1 MAVCLSTMFLL
12 VYISVS
18 AVTAAYG
25 SALTA
30 GHFFT
35 SAKKSNQKTLAPA
48 SGPSLGLG
56 VPSLRHP
63 SGDIASG
70 LLRCTS
76 SRCVRLR
83 RTALRAH
90 SPDECLHSA
99 FRRGGWIKSRSK
111 IQSARRADA
120 RSCGLV
126 VWWFGGFW
134 WAPPVGASLLAMVVN
149 DNAVC
154 LTPPC
159 ALRSLASTRSY
170 SGFSSQMTSAVGHLH
185 HYIALRRCLQL
196 RQNPPACV
204 PWLGSLTFA
213 HRCPFSDRV

>member
-1 MAVCLSTMFLL
+1 MATRELANLPITLVGASLLAMAVCQLTMFLL

-18 AVTAAYG
+18 AVTAACG
-25 SALTA
+25 FALTA
-30 GHFFT
+30 THFF
-35 SAKKSNQKTLAPA
+35 SNAKKSKQKRLAPA

-99 FRRGGWIKSRSK
+99 CRRGGWIKSKSQSK
-111 IQSARRADA
+111 IKSARRANA
-120 RSCGLV
+120 RPCGLV
-126 VWWFGGFW
+126 GLMGSYKGISSWS
-134 WAPPVGASLLAMVVN
+134 ASSVG
-149 DNAVC
+149 
-154 LTPPC
+154 P
-159 ALRSLASTRSY
+159 
-170 SGFSSQMTSAVGHLH
+170 FH
-185 HYIALRRCLQL
+185 HYDALRRCLQL